1 MVRALRFLTIIGLFW
16 SCCSGTIWADDE
28 ADLLRKF
35 QSQKQTA
42 ADKLRTEVSRALS
55 QGNVE
60 CLRNLLVRLE
70 SAGSLPNV
78 ERTLLIRAV
87 QDRLATQIQ
96 SQALTTGSQKP
107 AGSASAPVVA
117 PAAVTAVS
125 SGPWVRVT
133 NSAGTVIVPDGGVA
147 VQGSFSSIPEG
158 RNEGGVPILGKV
170 PYLGRGFRNVGAGSS
185 VSTFQR
191 SVSVRIFSLME
202 EDAKLLGK

>member
-87 QDRLATQIQ
+87 QDRLRAQ
-96 SQALTTGSQKP
+96 SQALTTGSHKP
-107 AGSASAPVVA
+107 TGSASTPVVA

-147 VQGSFSSIPEG
+147 VQGSFSSVPEG
-158 RNEGGVPILGKV
+158 RNEGGVPMLGKV